1 MSARR
6 LIAADVGG
14 THARLALIDGAGER
28 VALAHYER
36 YACADFPSLAALLR
50 RYIDGL
56 GEGASVDAAVAIAGV
71 LDGDRLI
78 NTNLPWPVS
87 SSQTRRDAGLGRL
100 HLINDFEA
108 LAWAAPAIDEIDTR
122 LLCGPARPT
131 LTGPIV
137 LIGPGTGLG
146 AALCFRGPPLTVL
159 PTEAGHQAL
168 AVGTPRELAVLAIL
182 MRRWPHVDVER
193 ALSGPGLVNLYVAIA
208 ELDGVAAQH
217 ASPAAIV
224 TATRS
229 GDPHAAEALGMFC
242 ALLGSFAGD
251 LATTFGASEVYVA
264 GGVAEHIGD
273 DLASGAFAERF
284 LNKGVLRERLARVTV
299 RLVDHGSLGVAGAA
313 HWHRQ
318 HTSNEKSTRIST

>member
-14 THARLALIDGAGER
+14 THARLALIDGAGDR
-28 VALAHYER
+28 VALACYAR
-36 YACADFPSLAALLR
+36 YACADFPSLAALIKQ
-50 RYIDGL
+50 YVDGL
-56 GEGASVDAAVAIAGV
+56 GTTASIDAAVAIAGV

-87 SSQTRRDAGLGRL
+87 SSQTRREAGLSRL

-108 LAWAAPAIDEIDTR
+108 LAYAAPAIDEIDTR

-131 LTGPIV
+131 LAGPIV

-159 PTEAGHQAL
+159 PTEAGHAAL
-168 AVGTPRELAVLAIL
+168 AVGTPRELAVLAAL

-193 ALSGPGLVNLYVAIA
+193 ALSGPGLVNLYLAIA
-208 ELDGVAAQH
+208 ELERADAHH

-224 TATRS
+224 AAARD
-229 GDPHAAEALGMFC
+229 GDAVAGEALAMFC

-273 DLASGAFAERF
+273 DLATGAFAARF

-313 HWHRQ
+313 RWHQR
-318 HTSNEKSTRIST
+318 HATIENSSKVSA